1 VKGAFMKKLNVNEMM
16 NVNGGKTAV
25 GEKWDLENRVHIIY
39 WDDGTTT
46 REPMLEIQVEAKR
59 V

>member
-1 VKGAFMKKLNVNEMM
+1 
-16 NVNGGKTAV
+16 V
-25 GEKWDLENRVHIIY
+25 GENWDLENGVHIIY

>member
-1 VKGAFMKKLNVNEMM
+1 
-16 NVNGGKTAV
+16 V
-25 GEKWDLENRVHIIY
+25 GENWDLENGVYIIHC
-39 WDDGTTT
+39 DDGTTT